1 MRKRLAP
8 LCCLLALL
16 TLTACQADSVGVIR
30 SDDGPTVVISNAAP
44 TPAPPC
50 GARRKKPSSWINTP
64 LFYSAGG

>member
-30 SDDGPTVVISNAAP
+30 SDDGPTGVISNAAP
-44 TPAPPC
+44 EPAPAPPSP
-50 GARRKKPSSWINTP
+50 APDP
-64 LFYSAGG
+64 EP